1 MSLLQV
7 HIRQVKYRYKHI
19 SVIQI
24 HIIHTNQL
32 SALHTYYGSRCV
44 QYRYTPHKC
53 TTDAHHISVLQIHTT
68 QVYYRYT
75 PHKCTT
81 YTHHTS
87 VLQIHTSVLQIHTRS
102 TPASCCMSTVGLR
115 LLRQRCTA
123 SSVIS
128 LRRTESL
135 KISLTVPT
143 PLSRNCRQKKIFCI
157 RLCGRILLKICKWC
171 KQQQQQTYLC
181 TGNAFFHNSNH
192 TKKEFL

>member
-1 MSLLQV
+1 MAQDVCSTDT
-7 HIRQVKYRYKHI
+7 H
-19 SVIQI
+19 
-24 HIIHTNQL
+24 HT
-32 SALHTYYGSRCV
+32 
-44 QYRYTPHKC
+44 
-53 TTDAHHISVLQIHTT
+53 SVLQIHTT
-68 QVYYRYT
+68 QVYYRYTPPKCTTDTHHTSVLQIHTMQVYYRYT

-102 TPASCCMSTVGLR
+102 TPASCCMSTVGFR

-171 KQQQQQTYLC
+171 KQQQQQQTYLC

-192 TKKEFL
+192 KKKEFLWFQI